1 MSQESDLAE
10 VVSEGTPPR
19 PFSAKERRTQKT
31 QLERD
36 FRAEVR
42 NLKAVSRRL
51 VVACA
56 DVSSLLVD
64 LELINS
70 QYNASLELVHL
81 EIQ

>member
-1 MSQESDLAE
+1 M
-10 VVSEGTPPR
+10 
-19 PFSAKERRTQKT
+19 
-31 QLERD
+31 
-36 FRAEVR
+36 AEVR